1 MPYPNW
7 MRKYRIMNIEEKIRN
22 NAASFDDVRMPEGSR
37 ERFEARLRRDAARHV
52 PTNNVRKLR
61 FMTWTSVAAAAVT
74 IIMVVTDMVLDKKAP
89 VNQPQTADNKLV
101 EMRQMYDARMDEAI
115 IDLENVMQNVDDST
129 RMQINAVIDGLL
141 NTGDVFAEL
150 APLPEEKQM
159 AIAEQIYDNKLRTLE
174 LLTDKLNK

>member
-1 MPYPNW
+1 
-7 MRKYRIMNIEEKIRN
+7 MNIEEKIRD
-22 NAASFDDVRMPEGSR
+22 NAASFDDVKMPEGSR
-37 ERFEARLRRDAARHV
+37 ERFEAALNSSFRAKRSEVEKSPA
-52 PTNNVRKLR
+52 NIRKLR

-74 IIMVVTDMVLDKKAP
+74 IIMVITGMITDGQKAAT
-89 VNQPQTADNKLV
+89 QIPQTATADNKLV
-101 EMRQMYDARMDEAI
+101 EMRQMYDARMDQAI

>member
-1 MPYPNW
+1 
-7 MRKYRIMNIEEKIRN
+7 MNIEDKIRN
-22 NAASFDDVRMPEGSR
+22 NREAFDDVRMPEGSR
-37 ERFEARLRRDAARHV
+37 DRFEARLCRDVPRPSAADTRRV
-52 PTNNVRKLR
+52 

-74 IIMVVTDMVLDKKAP
+74 IIMVITGTVLDKKMPENAP
-89 VNQPQTADNKLV
+89 QVADNKLV

-115 IDLENVMQNVDDST
+115 IDLEKVMKNVDDST

-141 NTGDVFAEL
+141 DMGDVFADM
-150 APLPEEKQM
+150 APMPEEKQM